1 MSFDGLDDACWLPDA
16 PVSKEKEWRV
26 RVAQFGDG
34 YQQRMLD
41 GINALNV
48 KWNVTFSNRQKAVLI
63 EMDNYLS
70 SMKGSAFNFMDPATE
85 VVYEVFCDQW
95 MVSIDV
101 IRKRDPV
108 TWNSVMYGTLAAE
121 FILAN
126 GVTIGPIV

>member
-16 PVSKEKEWRV
+16 PVAKEKEWRV

-48 KWNVTFSNRQKAVLI
+48 KWKVIFSNRNNSVLI

-70 SMKGSAFNFMDPATE
+70 SMKGSAFNFMDPSTG
-85 VVYEVFCDQW
+85 VVNEVFCDQW
-95 MVSIDV
+95 EVAIDV
-101 IRKRDPV
+101 VRKRDPV
-108 TWNSVMYGTLAAE
+108 TWKSVMYGSLTAE
-121 FILAN
+121 FVQAN